1 MNAAV
6 TRARDGRALL
16 VLCAQAAH
24 FHGRKRKRYGN
35 IDAIVRLQN
44 GLGRAFFAEDAA
56 GSFAGKAGRFECIG
70 NHSSFGNDEFM
81 QLGTPFS
88 SGTTNVNA
96 HGVHGYEKARV
107 KTEAFCRAWLFQI
120 V

>member
-16 VLCAQAAH
+16 VLRAQAAH

-44 GLGRAFFAEDAA
+44 GLGL
-56 GSFAGKAGRFECIG
+56 SLI
-70 NHSSFGNDEFM
+70 
-81 QLGTPFS
+81 L
-88 SGTTNVNA
+88 
-96 HGVHGYEKARV
+96 
-107 KTEAFCRAWLFQI
+107 I
-120 V
+120 